1 MKKVISLVGC
11 LLLVSCSIDS
21 LSVNTNKNSINYDKE
36 SGTSITHSGAN
47 ASATISIKGMN
58 ENDSAKTT
66 P

>member
-21 LSVNTNKNSINYDKE
+21 LSVNTNKNSVNYDKE

-47 ASATISIKGMN
+47 ASATISIKGKESSEN
-58 ENDSAKTT
+58 E
-66 P
+66 